1 MGIMNYLRE
10 RMGKIVAIVIG
21 LSLFAFILGEVLR
34 QGNSFLKGDRNT
46 IGEVSGEKITYED
59 YSTLLEQATNQFRQ
73 QSGQASLSPQFT
85 TMIQENTWNQEVNQI
100 ILNKEIDKLGL
111 LVSDDE
117 VAAMFGGNNPDP
129 QVVQYF
135 GDPKTGKVDQAKLKN
150 FTSSIKAAKA
160 DDQMKQQWV
169 AFLKQLGTNKLAQK
183 YISISTNGL
192 YVNSL
197 DAKDDYEAKNKL
209 A

>member
-1 MGIMNYLRE
+1 MNYLRE

-34 QGNSFLKGDRNT
+34 QGSSFMKGDRNT
-46 IGEVSGEKITYED
+46 IGEVSGEKISYED

-85 TMIQENTWNQEVNQI
+85 AMIQENTWNQEVNQI

-111 LVSDDE
+111 VVGDDE
-117 VAAMFGGNNPDP
+117 VASMFGDNNPDP

-135 GDPKTGKVDQAKLKN
+135 GDPKTGKVDKGIYTLKIN
-150 FTSSIKAAKA
+150 PKK
-160 DDQMKQQWV
+160 
-169 AFLKQLGTNKLAQK
+169 
-183 YISISTNGL
+183 
-192 YVNSL
+192 
-197 DAKDDYEAKNKL
+197 
-209 A
+209 